1 MNRAAAPA
9 LQPYV
14 AGKMLIDD
22 EGQARFVPLRTII
35 HAASPEHALAQA
47 KARNLRAPVVAP
59 APKESK

>member
-1 MNRAAAPA
+1 MSPT
-9 LQPYV
+9 LQRFAV
-14 AGKMLIDD
+14 GRMLVDD

-47 KARNLRAPVVAP
+47 KALHLRAPVVAP